1 MIDIITPSGDR
12 PLQFSLCVEWMKRQT
27 FTGPINWIIVDDSV
41 EHYSIPKMPDNWT
54 VTHIKKEKDP
64 NIKNSTQAINI
75 MCAIDHL
82 KYDNIVMVEDDDYY
96 SPEWLEVCYNSLK
109 THSLIG
115 RDNII
120 FYNMY
125 TKSYW
130 DKSYKGFDTNA
141 MAQTA
146 LRSSLIPNLKNACLL
161 DMDPTGMVDHNL
173 WKSVDK
179 NDKILLERGPVEYVV
194 GIKGLPGRA
203 GMSNKHKQMLINSDN
218 NFQAL
223 KSIIGIDAFEIY
235 MRTLQYAR

>member
-27 FTGPINWIIVDDSV
+27 FTDLVHWIVVDDSV